1 MRPRSDIDAGRES
14 LPFGNPTWGDKNI
27 QTSEDQFDYKENL
40 QELMIK
46 YGDVLRAKHLVFHP
60 VFKTDTINESKDNFE
75 LKIANDGKLKLF
87 SIASGKQ
94 TPAQIGSKYI
104 RIPDLNDCKLN
115 IVYASRKKVGPARE
129 ISKEFQSVL
138 KDLVYN
144 QNISQ
149 AAYDEL
155 SIDDQKLFKEVLA
168 ATHIQHAFK
177 DELPDPM
184 SNLRMEYEKLKG
196 ELMLGNDN
204 PSIIKQL
211 KTITVDMYANRLIG
225 DSEFKDII
233 VRLI

>member
-1 MRPRSDIDAGRES
+1 M
-14 LPFGNPTWGDKNI
+14 
-27 QTSEDQFDYKENL
+27 
-40 QELMIK
+40 
-46 YGDVLRAKHLVFHP
+46 
-60 VFKTDTINESKDNFE
+60 
-75 LKIANDGKLKLF
+75 
-87 SIASGKQ
+87 
-94 TPAQIGSKYI
+94 
-104 RIPDLNDCKLN
+104 
-115 IVYASRKKVGPARE
+115 
-129 ISKEFQSVL
+129 L

-144 QNISQ
+144 QDISQ